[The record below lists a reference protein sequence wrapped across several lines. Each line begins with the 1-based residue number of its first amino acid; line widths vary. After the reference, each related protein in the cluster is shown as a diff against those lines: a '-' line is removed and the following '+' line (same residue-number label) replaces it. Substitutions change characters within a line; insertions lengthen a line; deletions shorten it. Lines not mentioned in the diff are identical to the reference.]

1 MGNISTLDDKPA
13 AMEGELFDL
22 LFNTVEIRN
31 FAPRE
36 RNEYISEMETER
48 DRINQLAYAKK
59 EGLKEGIK
67 VGMEKGME
75 KERRAT
81 IARLLAFGMSAEDI
95 ARALDLPVEEVEKMR
110 K

>member
-1 MGNISTLDDKPA
+1 MTDRVQYLFLEVPNCGKALTEDAQVVDNLCYALGNISTLDDKPA

-22 LFNTVEIRN
+22 L
-31 FAPRE
+31 
-36 RNEYISEMETER
+36 
-48 DRINQLAYAKK
+48 AYAKK

-67 VGMEKGME
+67 EGME

-95 ARALDLPVEEVEKMR
+95 ARALDLSLEEVEKNR